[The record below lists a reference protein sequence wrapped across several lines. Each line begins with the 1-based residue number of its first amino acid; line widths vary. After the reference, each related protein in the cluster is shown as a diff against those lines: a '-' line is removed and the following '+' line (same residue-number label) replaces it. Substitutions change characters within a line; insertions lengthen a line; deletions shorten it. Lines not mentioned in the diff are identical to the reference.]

1 MYSPA
6 RKLWTRESHAE
17 KSWSTPWEHSTV
29 RWTFPFEIVLKHHL
43 RLVRFVRAR
52 RRRIRNWFL
61 PRLLNDH
68 CIASRDSFVGKPT
81 WAWWLSPNYS
91 ICSRR
96 GTALS
101 IDLFISCNHS
111 WTVDNFELGLISV
124 LWSTVWTRDVCYT
137 DGTLSYLMQTIHL
150 LTSLE
155 YFSICPKD
163 TSKTINVTLETRKIK
178 QKISQSFLLD
188 LFAVYPA
195 IYLTLVLLIVS
206 SATMTTISSTEK
218 TRTRHN
224 EVLLSLSCPASLSLL
239 FSFSC
244 SMLGKLIIFSR
255 SLSLSTWNVYVRTL
269 VSFFSFEALVFIRV
283 CRGIIFIERTGE
295 SERERKRKKTVFSIA
310 LCV

>member
-1 MYSPA
+1 MIEMYFPA
-6 RKLWTRESHAE
+6 RKLSTRESHAE
-17 KSWSTPWEHSTV
+17 KSWSTAWEQSTV
-29 RWTFPFEIVLKHHL
+29 CWTFPFEIELKHHL
-43 RLVRFVRAR
+43 GLVRFVRLR
-52 RRRIRNWFL
+52 QRQTRNWFL

-68 CIASRDSFVGKPT
+68 CCASRDSFVGKQT

-101 IDLFISCNHS
+101 TDLFILCNHS

-137 DGTLSYLMQTIHL
+137 DGTLSYSMQTIHL

-188 LFAVYPA
+188 LLAVYPA
-195 IYLTLVLLIVS
+195 IYL
-206 SATMTTISSTEK
+206 
-218 TRTRHN
+218 
-224 EVLLSLSCPASLSLL
+224 SLL
-239 FSFSC
+239 FF
-244 SMLGKLIIFSR
+244 
-255 SLSLSTWNVYVRTL
+255 
-269 VSFFSFEALVFIRV
+269 
-283 CRGIIFIERTGE
+283 
-295 SERERKRKKTVFSIA
+295 
-310 LCV
+310 